1 MVSDVVIELKDVWKI
16 YEMGATKTYALC
28 GINLKIHK
36 NEFVSIIGPS
46 GSGKSTLMHIIGC
59 LDTPTKGSVF
69 IEKRDVSKLNENELA
84 QIRRKKIGFVFQFF
98 NLIPTLT
105 ALENVALPMRFD
117 GVGKKDAE
125 SKAKT
130 FLEKVGLSHRINH
143 KPSEL
148 SGGEQQRVAIAR
160 ALINDPELVL
170 ADEPTGNLDT
180 KSGEE
185 VLKILKDLHMKMKK
199 TVVIVTHDPNVAKE
213 SKRKIYIK
221 DGKIVKD
228 E

>member
-1 MVSDVVIELKDVWKI
+1 
-16 YEMGATKTYALC
+16 
-28 GINLKIHK
+28 
-36 NEFVSIIGPS
+36 
-46 GSGKSTLMHIIGC
+46 

-148 SGGEQQRVAIAR
+148 SGGEQQKVAIAR